1 MQIDLNQRPTIII
14 GLTKEIEREVLKPLL
29 YGMEEEGIPYTI
41 ENQLGKD
48 VKRVAFEAA
57 NGSSLLV
64 GIGFDGDRVVLQ
76 YRNLPEEKPFLELLG
91 YLGTPKQEIRNFGSN
106 AARLV
111 KGIALKIK

>member
-14 GLTKEIEREVLKPLL
+14 GLTKEIDREALNPLL

-41 ENQLGKD
+41 ENQLGKE

-57 NGSSLLV
+57 NSSSLLV
-64 GIGFDGDRVVLQ
+64 GIGFDGDQVVIQ
-76 YRNLPEEKPFLELLG
+76 YRNLPIEKPFLELQG
-91 YLGTPKQEIRNFGSN
+91 YRGTPKQEIRTLGSN